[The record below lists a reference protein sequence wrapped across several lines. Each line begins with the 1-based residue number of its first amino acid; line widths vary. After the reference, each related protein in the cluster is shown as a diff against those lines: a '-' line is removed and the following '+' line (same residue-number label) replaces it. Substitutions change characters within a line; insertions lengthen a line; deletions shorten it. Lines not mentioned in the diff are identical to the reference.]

1 MKEYAVLIYYVVVS
15 IACIVM
21 MYFALDVAAP
31 RQLNCGIAEI
41 SPDYSVADRQ
51 RCREQRIK
59 QASQK
64 HSL

>member
-21 MYFALDVAAP
+21 MYFALDSVGQ
-31 RQLNCGIAEI
+31 RQLNCSIAEI
-41 SPDYSVADRQ
+41 SPDFSTADRQ
-51 RCREQRIK
+51 RCRELRIK
-59 QASQK
+59 QASQR